1 MLGFDDDKMKERMRL
16 YITIHSD
23 HEGGNVS
30 THTGHLCTFRYVSV
44 NRLVGPLHG
53 LANQEVLLWIKSV
66 VEECGENISKD
77 QLKEY
82 VWKTL
87 NSGKVKYT
95 TLAGKTLY

>member
-1 MLGFDDDKMKERMRL
+1 MIL
-16 YITIHSD
+16 D
-23 HEGGNVS
+23 HKVEEQSLSFFVLS
-30 THTGHLCTFRYVSV
+30 Q
-44 NRLVGPLHG
+44 
-53 LANQEVLLWIKSV
+53 QEVLLWIKSV